1 MTTAAPAPSPT
12 PAFEFSSIAF
22 FGRSLDEYTRFFAL
36 DPAALRGRAVLDVGA
51 GPSSFTAE
59 ACRLRIDAV
68 AVDPLYGCT
77 PDALAAHV
85 QLDYR
90 RMRARM
96 RANPGMFRFRSFPS
110 LEAADRDRSAAA
122 RRFLDDYAA
131 HFAHGRYF
139 GAQLPHLPF
148 FDQAFDLV
156 LCAHL
161 LFLYTRQFDYAFH
174 LAACRE
180 LSRVAKEEV
189 RIHPVCGADGRPYP
203 ELNRLRRDLAAE
215 GIGSELRKVDYE
227 FFAGSGTMLVL
238 RRNKAS

>member
-1 MTTAAPAPSPT
+1 
-12 PAFEFSSIAF
+12 
-22 FGRSLDEYTRFFAL
+22 
-36 DPAALRGRAVLDVGA
+36 
-51 GPSSFTAE
+51 
-59 ACRLRIDAV
+59 
-68 AVDPLYGCT
+68 
-77 PDALAAHV
+77 
-85 QLDYR
+85 
-90 RMRARM
+90 
-96 RANPGMFRFRSFPS
+96 MFRFRSFPS

-156 LCAHL
+156 LCAYL
-161 LFLYTRQFDYAFH
+161 LFLHSPQFDYPFH

-180 LSRVAKEEV
+180 LARVAKEEV

-203 ELNRLRRDLAAE
+203 ELSRLRRDLAAE

-238 RRNKAS
+238 QRNKLP